1 MNPLPPPRALA
12 ATLAAPL
19 AGRCWAIGGST
30 LLHHLGLE
38 PAPVDLDIVT
48 PPDQFEPIAAM
59 LAARF
64 GPGLRP
70 AHPRFRS
77 GHFMRFN
84 AGGVP
89 LDLMA
94 DIAVQTGDA
103 LVHWHFDPLHID
115 HVDGLPWM
123 RAADWLTLYTLFD
136 RPARA
141 RQLEAWL
148 AAPVAA
154 R

>member
-1 MNPLPPPRALA
+1 MNPLPPPRELA
-12 ATLAAPL
+12 ALLAAPL

-38 PAPVDLDIVT
+38 PAPADLDLVT
-48 PPDQFEPIAAM
+48 PPAHFEPIAAV

-64 GPGLRP
+64 GPGQRP
-70 AHPRFRS
+70 AHPRYRS
-77 GHFMRFN
+77 AHFLRFD

-94 DIAVQTGDA
+94 GIAVHTGGA

-115 HVDGLPWM
+115 HADGLPWM
-123 RAADWLTLYTLFD
+123 RATDWLALYTLFD

-148 AAPVAA
+148 AAPATA